1 MTYGDYKDLAR
12 RTAFN
17 KVLRGKAFNIT
28 KNPKYDGY
36 QRGIASMVYK
46 CLIKSPQVVVLIACK

>member
-12 RTAFN
+12 RTDFN

>member
-17 KVLRGKAFNIT
+17 KVSRGKAFNIT